1 LRQTTLAV
9 ASAVVLA
16 VPGLTLEQAPS
27 SMAQLV
33 IPQAFTTSDLVPN
46 NPFKSIEI
54 SEQGKKKKRQCRV
67 LICYMYKA
75 HGRVMCCLSPLS
87 NHKLPGWTVSR
98 IVCSVDDQERTNA
111 CPTRF

>member
-54 SEQGKKKKRQCRV
+54 SEHKAKKKKDNV
-67 LICYMYKA
+67 E
-75 HGRVMCCLSPLS
+75 CLSAICI
-87 NHKLPGWTVSR
+87 K
-98 IVCSVDDQERTNA
+98 RTA
-111 CPTRF
+111 G